1 MYLNQ
6 FSVRIPEGR
15 ETNSGYVEIE
25 HGKQYTLVLRNDR
38 GVACDAAVTVDGK
51 PIGTFRI
58 GAFQNIR
65 LERMPDDSGR
75 FTFYKISTKE
85 FQDSDLGSVALDD
98 LGLIR
103 VIFTPA
109 MPAPTITITP
119 YVYPP
124 YWYEPYY
131 WRWYEPYSFN
141 ATTVTTYTSDRLPT
155 PGSVICCANESACHA
170 DAVSACM
177 TETANSAGGTGL
189 SGHSEQEFS
198 HVGAL
203 NYDYSQQTTIHL
215 RLVEGHGGD
224 PRPLRPVMS
233 STPVPPRVV

>member
-85 FQDSDLGSVALDD
+85 FQNSDLGSVALDD

-124 YWYEPYY
+124 YWYYPAPYFSGIT
-131 WRWYEPYSFN
+131 W
-141 ATTVTTYTSDRLPT
+141 TSG
-155 PGSVICCANESACHA
+155 GSSDYDTLSCDNSRSVCHT
-170 DAVSACM
+170 DTVSACM
-177 TETANSAGGTGL
+177 TETAHSAGGTGL

-224 PRPLRPVMS
+224 PRPLRPAMS